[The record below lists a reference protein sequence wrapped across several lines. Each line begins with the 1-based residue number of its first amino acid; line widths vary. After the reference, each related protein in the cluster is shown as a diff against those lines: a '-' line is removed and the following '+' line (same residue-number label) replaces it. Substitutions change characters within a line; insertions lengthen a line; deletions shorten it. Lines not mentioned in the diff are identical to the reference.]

1 MFFLMQQGGMM
12 MWVIF
17 ALFVAGLIVFLERA
31 FHLHRARIKTD
42 DFLKGICNIL
52 ERNNIKEAVSI
63 CEETPGPVASITRAA
78 ILHHDKSRDVIEDAI
93 ERVGL
98 TEIARIERRFGV
110 LATIA
115 TVALLMGLLG
125 TVIGVIQAL
134 LLFEGKFPLVH
145 PGDIASG
152 IWPALL
158 TTAAGLIVAVV
169 NYVCYNL
176 LVGKMHYLVLD
187 MEVAAAE
194 ITAFLTGHEGS
205 VVHD

>member
-98 TEIARIERRFGV
+98 ANCE
-110 LATIA
+110 
-115 TVALLMGLLG
+115 
-125 TVIGVIQAL
+125 
-134 LLFEGKFPLVH
+134 
-145 PGDIASG
+145 
-152 IWPALL
+152 
-158 TTAAGLIVAVV
+158 
-169 NYVCYNL
+169 N
-176 LVGKMHYLVLD
+176 
-187 MEVAAAE
+187 
-194 ITAFLTGHEGS
+194 
-205 VVHD
+205 